1 MPLRGSAFL
10 ALWNDFDPA
19 REAEYECWHTFEHV
33 PERVGIPGFL
43 SGRRYRAA
51 ERSLNQYFTLYELE
65 SLAALGGPDYAEVVG
80 HPTAWSSA
88 MRPSFRNFLRWPCAT
103 LLTSGVGIGGALAT
117 MRFTV
122 PKDGAKLE
130 ESALASLK
138 DLPETA
144 GITSI
149 HLGKADQ
156 RSDFPVQNAPSL
168 PSVDREA
175 YVLLVEGTSR
185 ASLEAAEPTVRATLL
200 PWCRRAEDAIWATF
214 DLAFSF
220 DRLDLR
226 AGNGRQPP
234 RDDLRRWHAGD

>member
-1 MPLRGSAFL
+1 MPLRGSGFL

-43 SGRRYRAA
+43 SGRRYRAS
-51 ERSLNQYFTLYELE
+51 ERSENQYFTLYELE
-65 SLAALGGPDYAEVVG
+65 SLAALGGPDYAEVVD
-80 HPTAWSSA
+80 HPTTWSTA
-88 MRPSFRNFLRWPCAT
+88 MRPSFRNFLRSPCEM

-122 PKDGAKLE
+122 PKDGAMLE
-130 ESALASLK
+130 EPT
-138 DLPETA
+138 LPSFENLLETA

-149 HLGKADQ
+149 HLGRADQ
-156 RSDFPVQNAPSL
+156 RSQFPVQNAPVR

-185 ASLEAAEPTVRATLL
+185 ASLEVAEPLVRAML
-200 PWCRRAEDAIWATF
+200 PPSCRRIEDATWATF
-214 DLAFSF
+214 DLAFNF
-220 DRLDLR
+220 DRLDIR
-226 AGNGRQPP
+226 AGSERQPP
-234 RDDLRRWHAGD
+234 REDLRCRYAGD

>member
-1 MPLRGSAFL
+1 MPLRGSGFL

-19 REAEYECWHTFEHV
+19 REVEYECWHTFEHV

-51 ERSLNQYFTLYELE
+51 ERFEGQYFTLYELE
-65 SLAALGGPDYAEVVG
+65 SLASLGGPDYAEVVD
-80 HPTAWSSA
+80 HPTAWSTA
-88 MRPSFRNFLRWPCAT
+88 MRPSFHNFLRWPCET
-103 LLTSGVGIGGALAT
+103 LLTSGAGIGGALAT

-122 PKDGAKLE
+122 PKDSAKLE
-130 ESALASLK
+130 ESTLALLE

-149 HLGKADQ
+149 HVGRADQ
-156 RSDFPVQNAPSL
+156 RSQFPVQNTSSVPN
-168 PSVDREA
+168 VDREV

-185 ASLEAAEPTVRATLL
+185 ASLEVAEPVVRAML
-200 PWCRRAEDAIWATF
+200 PPSCRRTEDATWVVF
-214 DLAFSF
+214 DLAFSI

-226 AGNGRQPP
+226 AGNRRQPP
-234 RDDLRRWHAGD
+234 KEDLRRQYAGD

>member
-51 ERSLNQYFTLYELE
+51 ERSENQYFTLYELE
-65 SLAALGGPDYAEVVG
+65 SLAALGSPNYAKVVD
-80 HPTAWSSA
+80 HPTAWSTA
-88 MRPSFRNFLRWPCAT
+88 MRPSFRNFLRWPCET

-117 MRFTV
+117 MRFSV
-122 PKDGAKLE
+122 PNDGAMLE
-130 ESALASLK
+130 EPT
-138 DLPETA
+138 LPSFENLLETA

-149 HLGKADQ
+149 HLGRADQ
-156 RSDFPVQNAPSL
+156 RSQFPVQNASVRPSA
-168 PSVDREA
+168 DREA
-175 YVLLVEGTSR
+175 YVLLVEGTTR
-185 ASLEAAEPTVRATLL
+185 ASLEAAEPAVRAMLL
-200 PWCRRAEDAIWATF
+200 QSAKQAEDTTWATF

-220 DRLDLR
+220 DRLDIR

-234 RDDLRRWHAGD
+234 RDDLRRRHAGD

>member
-51 ERSLNQYFTLYELE
+51 ERSESQYFTLYELE
-65 SLAALGGPDYAEVVG
+65 SLAALGGPDYSEVVDR
-80 HPTAWSSA
+80 PTAWSSA

-103 LLTSGVGIGGALAT
+103 LLTSGAGIGGALAT

-130 ESALASLK
+130 EAALASLK

-175 YVLLVEGTSR
+175 YVLLVEGTTQ
-185 ASLEAAEPTVRATLL
+185 ASLEAAEPIVRAMLL
-200 PWCRRAEDAIWATF
+200 QSAKQAEDAAWATF
-214 DLAFSF
+214 DLAFNF

-234 RDDLRRWHAGD
+234 RDDLRRRHAGD

>member
-1 MPLRGSAFL
+1 MPLRGSGFL

-51 ERSLNQYFTLYELE
+51 ERPESQYFTLYELE
-65 SLAALGGPDYAEVVG
+65 SLTALGGPDYAEVVD
-80 HPTAWSSA
+80 HPTAWSRA

-122 PKDGAKLE
+122 PKDSAKLE
-130 ESALASLK
+130 EAALASLK

-168 PSVDREA
+168 PSADREA

-185 ASLEAAEPTVRATLL
+185 ASLAAAESIVRATLL
-200 PWCRRAEDAIWATF
+200 PWGRRSEDAIWAAF

-220 DRLDLR
+220 DRLDLH

-234 RDDLRRWHAGD
+234 RDDLRRRHAGA

>member
-19 REAEYECWHTFEHV
+19 RQAEYECWHTFEHV

-51 ERSLNQYFTLYELE
+51 ERSESQYFTLYELE
-65 SLAALGGPDYAEVVG
+65 SLAALGNPEYAEVVD

-88 MRPSFRNFLRWPCAT
+88 MRPSFRNFLRWPCET
-103 LLTSGVGIGGALAT
+103 LRTFGVGIGGAMAT

-130 ESALASLK
+130 ASTLSSPE
-138 DLPETA
+138 DLPEMA

-149 HLGKADQ
+149 HLGRVDECSQ
-156 RSDFPVQNAPSL
+156 FPIQNAPVQS
-168 PSVDREA
+168 STDREA
-175 YVLLVEGTSR
+175 YVLLVEGTTR
-185 ASLEAAEPTVRATLL
+185 ASLEAAQPIVRAMLL
-200 PWCRRAEDAIWATF
+200 QSAKQAEDATWATF

-220 DRLDLR
+220 DRLDIR